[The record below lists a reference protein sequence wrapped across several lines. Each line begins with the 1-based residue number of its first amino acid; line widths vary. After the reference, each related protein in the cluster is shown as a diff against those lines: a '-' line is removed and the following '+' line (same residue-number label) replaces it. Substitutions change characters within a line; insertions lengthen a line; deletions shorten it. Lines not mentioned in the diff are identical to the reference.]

1 MSNAAKC
8 AAPSFSACSPLPLL
22 ALPQPARAQAVA
34 DFYRGRNVTLIVGYS
49 AGGGYD
55 TYSRILARHLGKHIP
70 GNPAIVVQNMPGA
83 GSLKLTN
90 YLYNVAPKDGSTI
103 GIFSRGMAMEPLIGG
118 ANVAFDSTKLT
129 WLGSGT
135 NETSV
140 FVTWHTSPVKT
151 WNDLIT
157 KDFTVGGEGSGSD
170 PDVYALLLKNAFGAK
185 LRLITGYPGTAEIA
199 IALERGEVDSRA
211 SWSWTSLKTLK
222 PNWIA
227 EKKVNFPVQLN
238 LTRGADLQDVP
249 LVTEFAKNDR
259 QRQMLKLILSRQE
272 MARPYA
278 APPGIPDDRKA
289 ALRKAFDDA
298 WADPELLAEMKAR
311 GQEVNPVSG
320 AALDALIAELYATP
334 KDVVEE
340 TRKAIGGSELFPA
353 PASASSHP
361 AASSRPA
368 RRTALTMF

>member
-1 MSNAAKC
+1 MHRW
-8 AAPSFSACSPLPLL
+8 LL
-22 ALPQPARAQAVA
+22 AALSIGILTLPQAASAQDAVA
-34 DFYRGRNVTLIVGYS
+34 DFYRGRTVTLIVGYS

-55 TYSRILARHLGKHIP
+55 TYSRILARHLGRHIP
-70 GNPAIVVQNMPGA
+70 GTPTIVVQNMPGA
-83 GSLKLTN
+83 GSLKMTN

-118 ANVAFDSTKLT
+118 TNVAFDSTKMT

-135 NETSV
+135 NEVSV

-151 WNDLIT
+151 WHDVVT

-170 PDVYALLLKNAFGAK
+170 PDTYALLLKNAFGAK

-211 SWSWTSLKTLK
+211 SWSWSSLKTLK

-238 LTRGADLQDVP
+238 LTKGAELQDVP
-249 LVTEFAKNDR
+249 LITEFATSDK

-278 APPGIPDDRKA
+278 APPGIPEDRKA
-289 ALRKAFDDA
+289 ALRKAFDET

-311 GQEVNPVSG
+311 GQEVNPVTG
-320 AALDALIAELYATP
+320 AAIDALIAELYATP

-340 TRKAIGGSELFPA
+340 TRRAIAGN
-353 PASASSHP
+353 
-361 AASSRPA
+361 
-368 RRTALTMF
+368 